1 MESKQAYARGT
12 EDYFEEQLI
21 PIRRLDSTT
30 PPRPARSWIICC
42 MCWLEGTALTCN
54 TWLLQKYSVLP
65 SLIGFLSSVCFFFF
79 FSSFQSFDTLYPLHS
94 SLLIF
99 LECSF
104 VWQVIH
110 KGISQKKAS
119 THAFCI
125 TSMKIGII
133 RDIIC
138 FGIRNKSLNGAS
150 NCSWYY
156 FYFSS
161 AW

>member
-21 PIRRLDSTT
+21 PIKRLVSTT

-110 KGISQKKAS
+110 KRHLTKESQYS
-119 THAFCI
+119 
-125 TSMKIGII
+125 
-133 RDIIC
+133 R
-138 FGIRNKSLNGAS
+138 LL
-150 NCSWYY
+150 YY
-156 FYFSS
+156 LHENWHYKGYNLFWHKEQKFKWSFKL
-161 AW
+161 

>member
-79 FSSFQSFDTLYPLHS
+79 FLFLSIFWHFVSSPFFPAYIPGVL
-94 SLLIF
+94 
-99 LECSF
+99 
-104 VWQVIH
+104 
-110 KGISQKKAS
+110 
-119 THAFCI
+119 FCV
-125 TSMKIGII
+125 
-133 RDIIC
+133 
-138 FGIRNKSLNGAS
+138 AS
-150 NCSWYY
+150 NPQRHLTKESQYSRLLYY
-156 FYFSS
+156 LHENWHYKGYNLFWHKEQKFKWSFKL
-161 AW
+161 